1 MNCRTAHIAVKDCI
15 GVNNM
20 GLTEYHWFE
29 DDERELT
36 EWQLEK
42 SIADLDKAYKKVMQM
57 GIKME
62 L

>member
-1 MNCRTAHIAVKDCI
+1 
-15 GVNNM
+15 M